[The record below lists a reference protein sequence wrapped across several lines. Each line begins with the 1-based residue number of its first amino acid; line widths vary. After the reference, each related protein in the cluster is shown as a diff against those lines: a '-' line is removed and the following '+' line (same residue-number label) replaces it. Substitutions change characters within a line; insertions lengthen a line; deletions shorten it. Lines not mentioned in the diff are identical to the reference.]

1 MTTADATPVS
11 ARRALTRDRLLAAA
25 SAVFAER
32 GILAASVE
40 EICEQAGFTRGAFYS
55 NFESKDDLYFA
66 LLRREHDRHF
76 AATKQAIGEADLHAA
91 EQPPSPE
98 ELEGM
103 VQRAVLTTL
112 RTMRSDREAVLTGYE
127 MRLYAART
135 PEVTAQYQE
144 FMRESYALFAEL
156 VQEAF
161 IATGATLAISI
172 EQVLDLMIAVVEQKR
187 LSLLVEDDS
196 ADAEAELAE
205 QLAVLLRALAVPA

>member
-1 MTTADATPVS
+1 MTTETTPVS
-11 ARRALTRDRLLAAA
+11 ARRAQTRDRLLSAAA
-25 SAVFAER
+25 AVFAER

-66 LLRREHDRHF
+66 LLRREHERHF
-76 AATKQAIGEADLHAA
+76 AATQQAISEADLHRTDH
-91 EQPPSPE
+91 PPSPE

-112 RTMRSDREAVLTGYE
+112 RTMRSDREAILAGYE
-127 MRLYAART
+127 MRLYAARN
-135 PEVTAQYQE
+135 PEVSAQYQE

-161 IATGATLAISI
+161 AATGATLAIGI
-172 EQVLDLMIAVVEQKR
+172 EQVLDLLIAVVEQKR

-205 QLAVLLRALAVPA
+205 QLAVLLGALAIPD